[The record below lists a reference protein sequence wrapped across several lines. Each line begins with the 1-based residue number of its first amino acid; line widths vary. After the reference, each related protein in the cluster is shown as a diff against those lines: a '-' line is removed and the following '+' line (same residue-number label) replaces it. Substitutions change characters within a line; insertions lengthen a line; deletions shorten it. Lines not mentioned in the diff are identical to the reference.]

1 MGDDALAKRLRGMR
15 PARTASRPA
24 SMAFFMAEAINT
36 GCCAPAMPVF
46 MSTPSQPSSI
56 ATAASLAV
64 PTPASTRIGT
74 SAFSTIVRMLYGLR
88 MPRPE
93 PMGAASGITATQPM
107 ASKPLATMGS
117 SLVYTITLKPS
128 LIKISAAASVCPM
141 LGRRIAS
148 VMISAP
154 LASTAR
160 RASSRSLY
168 LPVPT
173 SRRDWYS
180 RPARMS
186 ESRWG
191 CAMTKNPDSSYEKRL
206 YRRVGTKPNGA
217 VERSPAADGADD
229 LDAVAGAE
237 QVLGVAAARHD
248 FQVDLH
254 RDALTAQAQLFHQ
267 LRDAVAFGHLAGL
280 AVDEN
285 LHATKNPGK
294 TSRRLFNHEA
304 RSCRDPA
311 LPRH

>member
-1 MGDDALAKRLRGMR
+1 
-15 PARTASRPA
+15 
-24 SMAFFMAEAINT
+24 
-36 GCCAPAMPVF
+36 
-46 MSTPSQPSSI
+46 
-56 ATAASLAV
+56 
-64 PTPASTRIGT
+64 
-74 SAFSTIVRMLYGLR
+74 

-93 PMGAASGITATQPM
+93 PIGAASGITATQPM
-107 ASKPLATMGS
+107 ASKRLATMGS

-128 LIKISAAASVCPM
+128 LIKISAAASVCTMSGNSVFSSPNTSSLTRSWPSSKLGSPLFWPM
-141 LGRRIAS
+141 LVRRIAT

-160 RASSRSLY
+160 RVSSRSLY